1 MEQEYV
7 PKEIIIEDEIEDS
20 FILSEWLSS
29 KKRSKGNYKSTSKR
43 RKEKFNWNGKKK
55 CNRIP
60 GEIFWYE

>member
-29 KKRSKGNYKSTSKR
+29 KKGQKVTIRVPQKGEKKSLLK
-43 RKEKFNWNGKKK
+43 W
-55 CNRIP
+55 
-60 GEIFWYE
+60 